1 MFKVSQYLLF
11 AVFSSQLLGF
21 SSAVSAQDTP
31 DYFKANCMSCHTIG
45 GGPLAGPDL
54 KNVETKKGG
63 KDRAWLINFMMDP
76 KGVIASGD
84 QYADRIKRESN
95 NVTMPTL
102 PGLNKARAEKLLDL
116 IAAESKLKK
125 SQFEGIKF
133 SNKPFT
139 VKDVANGKNIFLGLT
154 AMEKGGTSCV
164 SCHSMYD
171 ISALGGG
178 RLGPDLTKVYGRL
191 KGRKGL
197 STWLVA
203 PGTETM
209 LPIFKKHPLNKD
221 EIHAL
226 VAYFDSS
233 AKETPS
239 QPGTSRTMFFLFGLV
254 GAAVVIFLFDFL
266 WKWRFHAVRKPLV
279 EKSNR

>member
-1 MFKVSQYLLF
+1 MIQASQYLLYIALF
-11 AVFSSQLLGF
+11 TLFLAVS
-21 SSAVSAQDTP
+21 SSASAQDTT
-31 DYFKANCMSCHTIG
+31 DYFKAKCMSCHTIG

-76 KGVIASGD
+76 KGMIESGD
-84 QYADRIKRESN
+84 PYARGLKEDAN
-95 NVTMPTL
+95 NAVMPTFSDM
-102 PGLNKARAEKLLDL
+102 NKARAEKLLDL

-139 VKDVANGKNIFLGLT
+139 AKDVANGKNIFLGLT

-178 RLGPDLTKVYGRL
+178 RLGPDLTNVYGRL
-191 KGRKGL
+191 KGRKAL

-209 LPIFKKHPLNKD
+209 LPIFKMHPLNKD

-226 VAYFDSS
+226 VAYFDAS
-233 AKETPS
+233 AKERPS
-239 QPGTSRTMFFLFGLV
+239 QPSTSRTMFFLFGLV

-279 EKSNR
+279 EKRN